1 MTLHLKVLNGEE
13 QKIITDLIALCGAE
27 NVELDYYKPFIE
39 VKIGTT
45 YRDDYMALF
54 SEDHYG
60 DGDYRIL
67 ICEKKNHTNE
77 VNIPLKF
84 IDCIYSL

>member
-1 MTLHLKVLNGEE
+1 MTLHLRVLNGEE

-27 NVELDYYKPFIE
+27 NVELDYYNPFIE
-39 VKIGTT
+39 VKIDTT
-45 YRDDYMALF
+45 FRSDYMALF

-60 DGDYRIL
+60 DGDYRIC
-67 ICEKKNHTNE
+67 ICERHNHDNE